1 MFSFCLAEP
10 NDESGANVDAAIMW
24 RERREEFN
32 NIAQRLV
39 RKTLGLPTDWSW
51 NYLVLPNN
59 NINKAK
65 QSKQTTNN
73 NNNNNNNPQS
83 NTKQDPRQ
91 EREKKGE
98 REQAKE
104 RERELPSLYGNK
116 PNMPRDQQIY
126 ILTVNRERDR
136 QQTLGVGECVCEQ
149 IIGLNSKCE
158 MRKSFRGRTSN
169 EHILPIPIS
178 IFGFER

>member
-1 MFSFCLAEP
+1 MWMRQLCGGSDVRNSITLRSVWCAKHSDCQLTEAETT
-10 NDESGANVDAAIMW
+10 SYY
-24 RERREEFN
+24 
-32 NIAQRLV
+32 
-39 RKTLGLPTDWSW
+39 PTTTTT
-51 NYLVLPNN
+51 
-59 NINKAK
+59 K

-98 REQAKE
+98 RERAKE

-149 IIGLNSKCE
+149 IIELNSKCE